1 MSLIDSS
8 STSISSLIR
17 TTSVDNKASI
27 GKSIDIKDPIKEQK
41 IPFISDAKEI
51 ITKTA
56 SKVVDV
62 VNFVS
67 EKINKDSQ
75 ISSANTTK
83 LKDVPQKDVI
93 GAYFN
98 KIEVNENM
106 NNIGITG
113 NAKLP
118 IVNFDPSRYD
128 PKHGYLDIPSVYM
141 GGNSKIN
148 KDVSKELDV
157 GLSWDKVYDN
167 NRNLTYTDSPTG
179 TDGGDP
185 TKRYM
190 KSKDK
195 AGNVFYQDYSN
206 PPKIVAGGNSGVNV
220 SDFEKKIKMNYAF
233 RPFWRT
239 TNSEDYQLS
248 IGDKNKTEF
257 NKEANYITIDKKD
270 FRVKNDKNGLYY
282 ETKENGNIIRNPL
295 TMQKIKDSNN
305 KEISVFYNKDNK
317 KVDSKADSNI
327 LTIDNKDFKL
337 KSDTKG
343 FYYETLENNKTVRH
357 PLVKEKDQNGNDVYF
372 RAADKWHNPKIDTD
386 PNTPANVYFYP
397 GQDINMTVK
406 TGKNGNATLIIN
418 SSDGKT
424 KFSQNFMADGF
435 GKDKLQSFKAVN
447 SIDQFTVINGERKGL
462 EGLKSGVLPT
472 KTTVNDATWNL
483 SVIQKDKNKEVVKP
497 VDSTNSHEF
506 RGSDT
511 LPEDF
516 SRTQTKE
523 NGKIV
528 KEIDIDPNEVAHQKI
543 ESLKAKTIN
552 EVKYNL
558 NEFKN
563 KLSSTLKP
571 AERDNKIKAF
581 LNSQIN
587 LQHSLLL
594 KELTNSKINI
604 SDYEKTRLKSQIAKP
619 FGIEIKNK

>member
-1 MSLIDSS
+1 MGPIDSNT
-8 STSISSLIR
+8 TSISSIIK
-17 TTSVDNKASI
+17 TNSTDNKAVI
-27 GKSIDIKDPIKEQK
+27 GKPVDIKEGNKTPK

-56 SKVVDV
+56 SNTINTVVSF
-62 VNFVS
+62 VND
-67 EKINKDSQ
+67 KINNDSPN
-75 ISSANTTK
+75 INSTK
-83 LKDVPQKDVI
+83 IRDVHQKDVI

-98 KIEVNENM
+98 KIEVHENI

-113 NAKLP
+113 KAKLP
-118 IVNFDPSRYD
+118 VINFDPSRYD
-128 PKHGYLDIPSVYM
+128 PTHGYLDIPSVYM
-141 GGNSKIN
+141 GGNAKIS

-157 GLSWDKVYDN
+157 GLSWDKVYDD

-195 AGNVFYQDYSN
+195 SGNVFYQDYSK
-206 PPKIVAGGNSGVNV
+206 PPKIVAGANSGVNV
-220 SDFEKKIKMNYAF
+220 ADFEKKIKMNYAF

-239 TNSEDYQLS
+239 TNSEAYQIK
-248 IGDKNKTEF
+248 IGQVQELGTSSDGKKIILQANADKNKEVTAE
-257 NKEANYITIDKKD
+257 IKKD
-270 FRVKNDKNGLYY
+270 DKGFYY
-282 ETKENGNIIRNPL
+282 ETKENGKN
-295 TMQKIKDSNN
+295 
-305 KEISVFYNKDNK
+305 
-317 KVDSKADSNI
+317 
-327 LTIDNKDFKL
+327 
-337 KSDTKG
+337 
-343 FYYETLENNKTVRH
+343 VRH
-357 PLVKEKDQNGNDVYF
+357 PLTQGKGKNGDLAF
-372 RAADKWHNPKIDTD
+372 FKAANTWNNPKIDKD
-386 PNTPANVYFYP
+386 PKTPANVYFYP

-424 KFSQNFMADGF
+424 KFSQDFNADGF

-472 KTTVNDATWNL
+472 KTTVNDATWDL
-483 SVIQKDKNKEVVKP
+483 SVIKKENNKELIKP
-497 VDSTNSHEF
+497 IDSSNSEEF

-523 NGKIV
+523 KGKIV

-543 ESLKAKTIN
+543 DSLKAKAIN

-558 NEFKN
+558 NDFKS
-563 KLSSTLKP
+563 KLSPTLTP
-571 AERDNKIKAF
+571 ADRDNKIKSF

-587 LQHSLLL
+587 LQHSLIL
-594 KELTNSKINI
+594 KELSNSKINI

-619 FGIEIKNK
+619 FGIEIKTK